1 MDCPHCGGPAKQDS
15 RFCPHCGK
23 SLRGSDLEELY
34 KPVRRDEPSSAF
46 TPPPV
51 PPSPQWSPQQGPP
64 QYPPPPP
71 YGAPPY
77 GAPPY
82 GAPPYGDP
90 YAPYGYAPVPQ
101 FSYAGFWKRLA
112 ALLIDGVVL
121 AIPNVALFFLMVPF
135 DKAMNP
141 GQNPFDTDYML
152 MSQLFNLVSAVI
164 SIAYYTFMESSSTQ
178 ATLGKMALGIIV
190 VDMEGRRI
198 SFARALGRSAG
209 KIISGCT
216 CYIGFIMAGF
226 TQRKQG
232 LHDIMAGCLVV
243 DK

>member
-1 MDCPHCGGPAKQDS
+1 M
-15 RFCPHCGK
+15 
-23 SLRGSDLEELY
+23 
-34 KPVRRDEPSSAF
+34 
-46 TPPPV
+46 
-51 PPSPQWSPQQGPP
+51 
-64 QYPPPPP
+64 
-71 YGAPPY
+71 
-77 GAPPY
+77 
-82 GAPPYGDP
+82 
-90 YAPYGYAPVPQ
+90 
-101 FSYAGFWKRLA
+101 
-112 ALLIDGVVL
+112 LIDGVVL